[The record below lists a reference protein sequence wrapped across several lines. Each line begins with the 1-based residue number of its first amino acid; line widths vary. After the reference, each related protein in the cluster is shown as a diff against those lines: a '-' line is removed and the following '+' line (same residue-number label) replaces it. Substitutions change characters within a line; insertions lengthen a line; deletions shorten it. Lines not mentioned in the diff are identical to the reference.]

1 MVEPDPTRTFRDVDD
16 GETQRLV
23 AMMDATDAWP
33 AVQAARRWV
42 WEQAAV
48 APGDLV
54 VDVGAGPGTFGAAAP
69 PGATVVDVDTSAAML
84 ASARVRHPSAVV
96 VEGDVASLPI
106 ADGSAALVRAERVLQ
121 WTDDPGAE
129 LVELVRIARPGGL
142 VAVTDTDWGTFVV
155 DHPDPTAARR
165 LSSAALGW
173 VPRPE
178 MARGLP
184 RLLADIGLAGL
195 EVQVHAAV
203 LSSWDPDDPA
213 QRDGPLGLPI
223 RTIALGTP
231 PDHRDQALADVEDL
245 AALARRGRF
254 FASVGMVT
262 VVGHR

>member
-42 WEQAAV
+42 WERAAV
-48 APGDLV
+48 AAGDLV

-84 ASARVRHPSAVV
+84 ATARGRHPSASV

-121 WTDDPGAE
+121 WTDDPDAE
-129 LVELVRIARPGGL
+129 LAELVRIARPGGL

-155 DHPDPTAARR
+155 DHPDPAAARR

-184 RLLADIGLAGL
+184 RLLADIGLRGL
-195 EVQVHAAV
+195 EVQVHAAA

-223 RTIALGTP
+223 RTIALGAP
-231 PDHRDQALADVEDL
+231 PDDRDRALADVDDL
-245 AALARRGRF
+245 AAGARRNRF
-254 FASVGMVT
+254 FASVAMVT
-262 VVGHR
+262 VVGRR